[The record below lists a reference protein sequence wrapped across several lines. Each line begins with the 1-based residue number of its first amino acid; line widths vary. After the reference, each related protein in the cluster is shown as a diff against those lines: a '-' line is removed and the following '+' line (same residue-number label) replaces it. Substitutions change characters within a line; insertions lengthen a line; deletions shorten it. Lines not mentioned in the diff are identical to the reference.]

1 MSITYCRTL
10 FFNLYSKY
18 VASFYN
24 SKQRRT
30 KDIVGTAEGQEG
42 KDKRWSGCWGI
53 KEIAQNYIR
62 LEKGIVNKDKSWVP
76 KYLVDA
82 YDGKVLWLVIS
93 NDDLGRGYSYTTEPN
108 AEQHTHDFKA
118 FKATPYGQKAIQ
130 LPDFEQNIRMT
141 DERKSNTSIGSS
153 DEYKNIR
160 HLE

>member
-1 MSITYCRTL
+1 MLHRFTI
-10 FFNLYSKY
+10 
-18 VASFYN
+18 ASN
-24 SKQRRT
+24 EGPRILWEQLKGKKVKT
-30 KDIVGTAEGQEG
+30 NDGHGVGE
-42 KDKRWSGCWGI
+42 I

-108 AEQHTHDFKA
+108 AEQNTHDFKA
-118 FKATPYGQKAIQ
+118 FKATTYGQKAIQ

-141 DERKSNTSIGSS
+141 DKVQ
-153 DEYKNIR
+153 YKHR
-160 HLE
+160 LRR

>member
-1 MSITYCRTL
+1 MLHRFTI
-10 FFNLYSKY
+10 
-18 VASFYN
+18 ASN
-24 SKQRRT
+24 EGPRILWEQLKGKKVKT
-30 KDIVGTAEGQEG
+30 NDGHGVGE
-42 KDKRWSGCWGI
+42 I

-118 FKATPYGQKAIQ
+118 FKATPYGQNAIQ

-141 DERKSNTSIGSS
+141 DERKSNTSIGSG

>member
-1 MSITYCRTL
+1 MLHRFTI
-10 FFNLYSKY
+10 
-18 VASFYN
+18 ASN
-24 SKQRRT
+24 EGPRILWEQLKGKKVKT
-30 KDIVGTAEGQEG
+30 NDGHGVGE
-42 KDKRWSGCWGI
+42 I

-62 LEKGIVNKDKSWVP
+62 LEKGIVNKDKSWIP
-76 KYLVDA
+76 KYLADA

-93 NDDLGRGYSYTTEPN
+93 NDDLGRGHSYTTEPN

-118 FKATPYGQKAIQ
+118 FKATPYGQRAIQ

-141 DERKSNTSIGSS
+141 DERKFNTSIGSG

>member
-1 MSITYCRTL
+1 MLHRFTI
-10 FFNLYSKY
+10 
-18 VASFYN
+18 ASN
-24 SKQRRT
+24 EGPRILWKQLKGKKVKT
-30 KDIVGTAEGQEG
+30 NDGHGVGE
-42 KDKRWSGCWGI
+42 I

-82 YDGKVLWLVIS
+82 YDGKFLWLVIS

-118 FKATPYGQKAIQ
+118 FKATHYGQKAIQ

-141 DERKSNTSIGSS
+141 DERKSNTS
-153 DEYKNIR
+153 
-160 HLE
+160 